1 MANPPVTPEPQAE
14 AESVGAA
21 ASPWREPAVLL
32 LAVAL
37 LAIPYYH
44 GSPGW
49 VPPRWRLFWW
59 FGLSTL
65 CFLVVPVLIIRFVW
79 REPLSRYGLALGDVR
94 TWSRYFLAFAAVV
107 LPAMVVASRFPS
119 IQQYYPRYPWARHSF
134 GALILSELGWLVYF
148 LAWEF
153 FFRGFLLFTLLRRMP
168 PALAI
173 AVQTVPFAMM
183 HFPKPE
189 AEAFASIIAGVALG
203 WMAYRGRS
211 MVGTWLLHF
220 LCAGLV
226 DVLVVVW
233 PLR

>member
-1 MANPPVTPEPQAE
+1 MANPSATPEPPFDPE
-14 AESVGAA
+14 TVRPA
-21 ASPWREPAVLL
+21 ASPWREPAVVV

-44 GSPGW
+44 GSPPW
-49 VPPRWRLFWW
+49 IPMRWRLFWW
-59 FGLSTL
+59 FGLSAV
-65 CFLVVPVLIIRFVW
+65 CFLAVPALIIRFIW
-79 REPLSRYGLALGDVR
+79 REPLGRYGLALGDVR
-94 TWSRYFLAFAAVV
+94 TWLRYFLLFALVA

-119 IQQYYPRYPWARHSF
+119 VQQYYPRYPWARHSLA
-134 GALILSELGWLVYF
+134 ALLVSELGWLVYF

-173 AVQTVPFAMM
+173 AIQTVPFAMM

-189 AEAFASIIAGVALG
+189 VEAFASIAAGVALG

-211 MVGTWLLHF
+211 MIGTWLLHF

-226 DVLVVVW
+226 DILVVAW
-233 PLR
+233 PRR